1 MSEFRVVVP
10 ARMASTRLPGKPLLE
25 IAGKPMVEHVVNQAR
40 QSSAAQV
47 IVATDDAR
55 VAKTVSQCGAEA
67 MLTSQAHATGT
78 DRITEVANRLGWQD
92 QDVVV
97 NVQGDEPLIPPE
109 TINQVAELLLNSSA
123 DAATLAEPI
132 TALSDVFNPNIVKV
146 VWDTN
151 GRALYFSRAPIPWD
165 RSSFGNDPQTLDR
178 GWHRH
183 IGIYAYRVSALRT
196 FVELPPSDLERTES
210 LEQLR
215 IMENGLSIVV
225 ATAVADVPGG
235 IDTADDLER
244 VRAVFEARRA

>member
-1 MSEFRVVVP
+1 
-10 ARMASTRLPGKPLLE
+10 MASTRLPGKPLVE

-40 QSSAAQV
+40 QSSASQV
-47 IVATDDAR
+47 IVATDDVQ
-55 VAKTVSQCGAEA
+55 VADVASKCGAEA
-67 MLTSQAHATGT
+67 VLTSETHATGT

-92 QDVVV
+92 HDVVV
-97 NVQGDEPLIPPE
+97 NVQGDEPLIPPQ
-109 TINQVAELLLNSSA
+109 TIDQVAELLLNSSA

-165 RSSFGNDPQTLDR
+165 RSSFGNDPQTLGR

-196 FVELPPSDLERTES
+196 FVKLPPSDLERTET

-225 ATAVADVPGG
+225 ATAVEDVPGG
-235 IDTADDLER
+235 IDTAEDLER
-244 VRAVFEARRA
+244 VRAVFETRRG